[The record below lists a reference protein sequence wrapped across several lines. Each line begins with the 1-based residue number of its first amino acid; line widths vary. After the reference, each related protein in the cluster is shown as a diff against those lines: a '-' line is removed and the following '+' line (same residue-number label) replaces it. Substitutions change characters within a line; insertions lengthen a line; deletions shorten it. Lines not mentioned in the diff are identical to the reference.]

1 MCVHVG
7 LGPRQSDVDVRR
19 RGAGDVAQRTEN
31 TEVRH
36 SSMR

>member
-1 MCVHVG
+1 MRVHVG
-7 LGPRQSDVDVRR
+7 LGSRQSDVDVRR
-19 RGAGDVAQRTEN
+19 RGVGDVAQRTDN